1 MTGITYHPSSRQVG
15 QFRKHKTT
23 PTASNGK
30 TSFVMTI
37 MESIAGPREE
47 WNPGTTSSG
56 VIEDQLPRDK
66 SAGWVD
72 QPPPVR
78 YNLNREP
85 PEKPMG
91 PYIKPP
97 VSYADLGQPCHVCG
111 GDHSPEEHQATA
123 FTNQVMGL
131 EATNPDPVVTR
142 PRTERDTFGFNWSDI
157 LRLALPGNRNLDGAP
172 GVNEPVE
179 MPTAVPTKVIPRFE
193 ADPSVIPW
201 GPDHPHW
208 AGGA

>member
-15 QFRKHKTT
+15 KFKKHKTT
-23 PTASNGK
+23 PTASNG

-56 VIEDQLPRDK
+56 VIEGQLPRDK

-85 PEKPMG
+85 TEKPMG
-91 PYIKPP
+91 PYIQPP
-97 VSYADLGQPCHVCG
+97 ASYADLGQPCPVCG
-111 GDHSPEEHQATA
+111 GDHSPEEHQAA
-123 FTNQVMGL
+123 EFTKQVMGL
-131 EATNPDPVVTR
+131 EATNPDPVVTQ
-142 PRTERDTFGFNWSDI
+142 PKTEQSTFGLNWGQTI
-157 LRLALPGNRNLDGAP
+157 P
-172 GVNEPVE
+172 PV
-179 MPTAVPTKVIPRFE
+179 
-193 ADPSVIPW
+193 DPITSTPW
-201 GPDHPHW
+201 GPGHPYW
-208 AGGA
+208 PGGA